1 MNVIAEITDNHN
13 ATVIVTDDAG
23 EAHDFHIH
31 SGSVYTY
38 AALADETNALTRH
51 YFGFT
56 AELTLEAGPN
66 GSRLVGGTG
75 R

>member
-13 ATVIVTDDAG
+13 AVVIVTDDEG
-23 EAHDFHIH
+23 SGHDFHIH

-38 AALADETNALTRH
+38 AALADETNAITRH

-56 AELTLEAGPN
+56 AELSLAAGPN
-66 GSRLVGGTG
+66 GSRLVGGTD